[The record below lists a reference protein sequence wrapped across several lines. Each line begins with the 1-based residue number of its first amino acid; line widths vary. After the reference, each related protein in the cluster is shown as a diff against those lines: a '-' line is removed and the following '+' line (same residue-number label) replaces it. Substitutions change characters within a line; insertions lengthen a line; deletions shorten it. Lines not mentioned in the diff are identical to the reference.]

1 VKDPPVF
8 PQPALHNSKGHINVD
23 QSKIMKSKQINKSH
37 EMSFVQIPQEALK
50 AENILS
56 PSYPLKN

>member
-1 VKDPPVF
+1 
-8 PQPALHNSKGHINVD
+8 
-23 QSKIMKSKQINKSH
+23 MKSKQINKSH
-37 EMSFVQIPQEALK
+37 EMSFVQIPQDVLK